1 MINQSLKYA
10 ISLGVLVAAL
20 NGLFFQNLNGLALL
34 FGILWGSCNVYF
46 ISRLLHIVLI
56 SQNYVSLF
64 PLLIVKFPFLYWIG
78 YQLLRF
84 EGWNIW
90 FLVAGFPFLFL
101 VMGLNSVLR
110 SFVKVT

>member
-10 ISLGVLVAAL
+10 GFLGVVVAAID
-20 NGLFFQNLNGLALL
+20 GVFFQNLNGLALF
-34 FGILWGSCNVYF
+34 FGILWVSCNVYF
-46 ISRLLHIVLI
+46 ISLLLQIVLI

-64 PLLIVKFPFLYWIG
+64 PLLIVKFPFLYWVG

-84 EGWNIW
+84 EGWNLW

-101 VMGLNSVLR
+101 VMGLNVVLR